1 MYKHNYE
8 EVGELYRNYYEQ
20 YISESAANLNIT
32 PIRYDYDKNAHM
44 NMCHPISH
52 LHIGKNE
59 NVRLPINYVLL
70 PEMFIQNITMLIYFE
85 EWKSN
90 INQGDIKNK
99 CFSSKE
105 KSKKCENEILNEDQT
120 INRPILGEIVFHDE
134 TKLSLLN
141 SITHKNVD
149 EEILSRIDQFEK
161 EEPEGLLVIESALLV
176 GAGYE
181 KRFDQLWYIYTRE
194 EVRYE
199 RLKASRGY
207 SDEKIKQMIEKQ
219 QKEEEFKSMASNIID
234 NSGDLEDTKAQI
246 VKILG

>member
-1 MYKHNYE
+1 MKIIGITGG
-8 EVGELYRNYYEQ
+8 VGSGK
-20 YISESAANLNIT
+20 SEILNILKNDYQAK
-32 PIRYDYDKNAHM
+32 IIQSDHVAYELMVSGAKSYDA
-44 NMCHPISH
+44 IVQAF
-52 LHIGKNE
+52 G
-59 NVRLPINYVLL
+59 
-70 PEMFIQNITMLIYFE
+70 
-85 EWKSN
+85 
-90 INQGDIKNK
+90 
-99 CFSSKE
+99 
-105 KSKKCENEILNEDQT
+105 NEILNEDQT
-120 INRPILGEIVFHDE
+120 INRPILGEIVFRDE

>member
-1 MYKHNYE
+1 MVPGAK
-8 EVGELYRNYYEQ
+8 
-20 YISESAANLNIT
+20 S
-32 PIRYDYDKNAHM
+32 YDA
-44 NMCHPISH
+44 IVQAF
-52 LHIGKNE
+52 G
-59 NVRLPINYVLL
+59 
-70 PEMFIQNITMLIYFE
+70 
-85 EWKSN
+85 
-90 INQGDIKNK
+90 
-99 CFSSKE
+99 
-105 KSKKCENEILNEDQT
+105 NEILNEDQT
-120 INRPILGEIVFHDE
+120 IKRPILGEIVFRDE

-246 VKILG
+246 IKILG

>member
-1 MYKHNYE
+1 MKIIGITGG
-8 EVGELYRNYYEQ
+8 VGSGK
-20 YISESAANLNIT
+20 SEILNILKN
-32 PIRYDYDKNAHM
+32 DYQAKVIQSDHVAHELM
-44 NMCHPISH
+44 VP
-52 LHIGKNE
+52 GA
-59 NVRLPINYVLL
+59 
-70 PEMFIQNITMLIYFE
+70 F
-85 EWKSN
+85 
-90 INQGDIKNK
+90 G
-99 CFSSKE
+99 
-105 KSKKCENEILNEDQT
+105 NEILNEDQT

-246 VKILG
+246 IKILG

>member
-1 MYKHNYE
+1 MVPGAK
-8 EVGELYRNYYEQ
+8 
-20 YISESAANLNIT
+20 S
-32 PIRYDYDKNAHM
+32 YDA
-44 NMCHPISH
+44 IVQAF
-52 LHIGKNE
+52 G
-59 NVRLPINYVLL
+59 
-70 PEMFIQNITMLIYFE
+70 
-85 EWKSN
+85 
-90 INQGDIKNK
+90 
-99 CFSSKE
+99 
-105 KSKKCENEILNEDQT
+105 NEILNEDQT

-134 TKLSLLN
+134 
-141 SITHKNVD
+141 NVD
-149 EEILSRIDQFEK
+149 EEILSRIDQFGK

-246 VKILG
+246 IKILG

>member
-1 MYKHNYE
+1 MKIIGITGG
-8 EVGELYRNYYEQ
+8 VGSGK
-20 YISESAANLNIT
+20 SEILNILKNDYQAKVIQSDHVAHELMV
-32 PIRYDYDKNAHM
+32 PGAKSYDA
-44 NMCHPISH
+44 IVQAF
-52 LHIGKNE
+52 G
-59 NVRLPINYVLL
+59 
-70 PEMFIQNITMLIYFE
+70 
-85 EWKSN
+85 
-90 INQGDIKNK
+90 
-99 CFSSKE
+99 
-105 KSKKCENEILNEDQT
+105 NEILNEDQT

-149 EEILSRIDQFEK
+149 EEILSRIDQF
-161 EEPEGLLVIESALLV
+161 G
-176 GAGYE
+176 

-246 VKILG
+246 IKILG

>member
-1 MYKHNYE
+1 MKIIGITGG
-8 EVGELYRNYYEQ
+8 VGSGK
-20 YISESAANLNIT
+20 SEILNILKNDYQAKVIQSDHVAHELMV
-32 PIRYDYDKNAHM
+32 PGAKSYDA
-44 NMCHPISH
+44 IVQAF
-52 LHIGKNE
+52 G
-59 NVRLPINYVLL
+59 
-70 PEMFIQNITMLIYFE
+70 
-85 EWKSN
+85 
-90 INQGDIKNK
+90 
-99 CFSSKE
+99 
-105 KSKKCENEILNEDQT
+105 NEILNEDQT

-149 EEILSRIDQFEK
+149 EEILSRIDQF
-161 EEPEGLLVIESALLV
+161 

-246 VKILG
+246 IKILG

>member
-1 MYKHNYE
+1 MKIIGITGG
-8 EVGELYRNYYEQ
+8 VGSGK
-20 YISESAANLNIT
+20 SEILNILKNDYQAKVIQSDHVAHELMV
-32 PIRYDYDKNAHM
+32 PGAKSYDA
-44 NMCHPISH
+44 IVQAF
-52 LHIGKNE
+52 G
-59 NVRLPINYVLL
+59 
-70 PEMFIQNITMLIYFE
+70 
-85 EWKSN
+85 
-90 INQGDIKNK
+90 
-99 CFSSKE
+99 
-105 KSKKCENEILNEDQT
+105 NEILNEDQT

-149 EEILSRIDQFEK
+149 EEILSRI
-161 EEPEGLLVIESALLV
+161 
-176 GAGYE
+176 
-181 KRFDQLWYIYTRE
+181 DQLWYIYTRE

-246 VKILG
+246 IKILG